1 IFVGGLS
8 QNTTNDTL
16 RQYFSKYG
24 EVEDAAV
31 MMDNRTNRS
40 RGFGYIRYKDPN
52 IVDLVLNSATPHVI
66 DGKEVDPK
74 QCNVNMKGKNRRSL
88 KIFVG
93 GIAPEHTEETV
104 RNFFSAFGNVTDVN
118 LMMDLSKQRHR
129 GFAFVGFEDETT
141 VKRLIQTHYV
151 QLNGKQVEI
160 KAMEPPNYSR
170 RVQGPPGV
178 GGGPVP
184 TAPGRGRGRGAGG
197 GGGMWNTPSQGWGQ
211 SWSNPATS
219 TAGWP
224 GATGGSS
231 WGQTGWDQN
240 GWNQWNGQTGAGWDQ
255 ISNNWQQQQM
265 AGAWGNQSGAWGGQP
280 TAAATWDA
288 SGQQTGWGGPPTS
301 MYGGS
306 GDYNRGGG
314 AGAHSFHP
322 YKRQQ

>member
-1 IFVGGLS
+1 MSTEMDVPTDSAGNEIGKIFVGGLS

-93 GIAPEHTEETV
+93 GIAPEHTEKLFATS
-104 RNFFSAFGNVTDVN
+104 SA
-118 LMMDLSKQRHR
+118 LS
-129 GFAFVGFEDETT
+129 A
-141 VKRLIQTHYV
+141 I
-151 QLNGKQVEI
+151 
-160 KAMEPPNYSR
+160 R